1 VWRGQAA
8 SSPRDFRITSRESR
22 AASKQDASRLKNY
35 VYALIG
41 AERVVGFEGRAG
53 LELVERVVA
62 GLPPVGPT
70 FRPGSRR
77 QVLQT
82 VHRLLTLA
90 VYPAKLLSANPLPK
104 GFVPKVTNDRAK
116 AYLFPDEDKALMQNS
131 ETSVQ
136 ERLFYGILAREG
148 LRVSELLDLTWSDV
162 DLERGLLTL
171 DQNKTAEPR
180 AWAMDP
186 AVVRALTRW
195 RRKFVPL
202 APTTSPILKNAAGE
216 TIDRY
221 GVAERLRAYLQAAG
235 VTRSQLFEA
244 NDNRIPLR
252 AHDLRATFVT
262 LSLAQG
268 RSEAWITDRTG
279 HKSSQMTYRYKRA
292 ARTHAEL
299 NLGALAPL
307 DEVIPELG

>member
-1 VWRGQAA
+1 MWRGQAA

-104 GFVPKVTNDRAK
+104 GFVPKVTNDRAGV
-116 AYLFPDEDKALMQNS
+116 
-131 ETSVQ
+131 SV
-136 ERLFYGILAREG
+136 
-148 LRVSELLDLTWSDV
+148 
-162 DLERGLLTL
+162 
-171 DQNKTAEPR
+171 P
-180 AWAMDP
+180 
-186 AVVRALTRW
+186 
-195 RRKFVPL
+195 
-202 APTTSPILKNAAGE
+202 
-216 TIDRY
+216 
-221 GVAERLRAYLQAAG
+221 
-235 VTRSQLFEA
+235 
-244 NDNRIPLR
+244 
-252 AHDLRATFVT
+252 
-262 LSLAQG
+262 
-268 RSEAWITDRTG
+268 
-279 HKSSQMTYRYKRA
+279 
-292 ARTHAEL
+292 
-299 NLGALAPL
+299 
-307 DEVIPELG
+307 